1 MDIGG
6 SLSHKNWF
14 DKNRHNL
21 TKGGLWLRGDEPNR
35 LPVSQ
40 WEERPFRVLLSRLS
54 TWNDTLESFT
64 HRLLYSM
71 LRDLPEVF
79 PDLAWVPPHHD
90 GEVMTEAGVPWLLG
104 SGTKR
109 GVEEFDCL
117 AFSNALVQ
125 ETVNIAVM
133 LERSG
138 IPLSRRERMARQDL
152 PLVIM
157 GGANSLYASALFSED
172 PMVDGIFIG
181 EEPDVIQSIFV
192 KLAEAKRNH
201 ASKPEMIAALMD
213 VPGFFV
219 PDTAQPV
226 TKKNHASKPDL
237 NKYKTLE
244 MVVAAEGVAGTASL
258 QISEGCPYFCSF
270 CAESWSRKPY
280 REVGLETARREA
292 LDLKRELGLTKIDL
306 YSFNFNTYEHIRPLV
321 GGLLEDFNGV
331 GLKSQRFDAIAHDQG
346 FARLLK
352 IAGKSS
358 ITCGLE
364 GISPRMRKFLQKD
377 LSEDEL
383 YRSLASI
390 FRERQREIKV
400 FLIATGREEEE
411 DYAEFKIF
419 LKRLREL
426 WERAASRP
434 RVIFSATPLV
444 RFPWTPLEFDDMID
458 PRELSRKVGYIKA
471 AAVSAGF
478 EFRGSAGIE
487 EAWVSQVL
495 VRARDGRVMEAVRA
509 AQAKTGFVFRDVIT
523 EEFYET
529 LRQELTDRHGDP
541 DAFVRGFGDE
551 LVDEQPWSNLDPGV
565 ARRFLVREWKRCQ
578 EFVQTTVCL
587 GWVDEP
593 GKCHACGACTPPE
606 REAITHA
613 RTEHGQDLDVLD
625 KKLRALRATETV
637 VPVAVE
643 LSDACTGLPMDLIH
657 AWHARA
663 WMKVLGVVREY
674 RRHEP
679 HGRQEESEDCIAA
692 GRETLNPVFW
702 ADAADKVRMALAD
715 EQILSQ
721 VNELFAP
728 YGKVLGAAEVL
739 PADGVWSLVSSQPP
753 DLSGWLGSRGL
764 KHTMR
769 RDGVAKIYDLPKESI
784 KKKLAKSIRSEEG
797 VDGIWRT
804 RLESGEKFSPRDFLK
819 GAVPGDLRA
828 YAVLRRES

>member
-1 MDIGG
+1 M
-6 SLSHKNWF
+6 LHKTWF
-14 DKNRHNL
+14 DTNRHEL
-21 TKGGLWLRGDEPNR
+21 ARGGLWLRGDEPNR
-35 LPVSQ
+35 LDGAL
-40 WEERPFRVLLSRLS
+40 WETRPYRVLLSRLS

-79 PDLAWVPPHHD
+79 PDLTWVPPHHD
-90 GEVMTEAGVPWLLG
+90 GQKMTEAGVPWLMG

-125 ETVNIAVM
+125 ETVNVAVL

-138 IPLSRRERMARQDL
+138 IPLSRRQRMERPDL

-157 GGANSLYASALFSED
+157 GGANSLYSSALFSDD

-181 EEPDVIQSIFV
+181 EEPLIIQSIFA

-201 ASKPEMIAALMD
+201 ATKSEMVRALAD

-219 PDTAQPV
+219 PDSARPATR
-226 TKKNHASKPDL
+226 KFHASSPDL

-244 MVVAAEGVAGTASL
+244 TVVASEGVAGTASL

-280 REVGLETARREA
+280 REVPLEKARREA
-292 LDLKRELGLTKIDL
+292 LELKRELGLTKLDL
-306 YSFNFNTYEHIRPLV
+306 YSFNFNTYEHVRPLV
-321 GGLLEDFNGV
+321 GGLLEDFQAV

-383 YRSLASI
+383 YRSLAAI

-411 DYAEFKIF
+411 DYVEFRSF

-444 RFPWTPLEFDDMID
+444 RFPWTPLEFDDMPD
-458 PRELSRKVGYIKA
+458 PKELSRKVGFIKA

-478 EFRGSAGIE
+478 EFRGSAGVE

-495 VRARDGRVMEAVRA
+495 VRARDNRVMEAVQA
-509 AQAKTGFVFRDVIT
+509 AQARTGFVFRDVVT
-523 EEFYET
+523 EEFYEA

-541 DAFVRGFGDE
+541 DQFVRGFEDAH
-551 LVDEQPWSNLDPGV
+551 VDDQPWSLLDPGV
-565 ARRFLVREWKRCQ
+565 SRKFLVREWKRCQ
-578 EFVQTTVCL
+578 DFVQTTVCL

-613 RTEHGQDLDVLD
+613 RTAVDQDLDVLD
-625 KKLRALRATETV
+625 RKLKTLRASEEI
-637 VPVAVE
+637 VAVRVE
-643 LSDACTGLPMDLIH
+643 LSDVCLGLPMDLVH

-679 HGRQEESEDCIAA
+679 HGRQLESDDCLAA
-692 GRETLNPVFW
+692 GLEVLNPVFW
-702 ADAADKVRMALAD
+702 KEAAGKIRQALVD
-715 EQILSQ
+715 GRILSQ
-721 VNELFAP
+721 VNDLFAP
-728 YGKVLGAAEVL
+728 YGKVLGPAAEAGTAATWIL
-739 PADGVWSLVSSQPP
+739 SSPSPP
-753 DLSGWLGSRGL
+753 DLSGWLASRGL

-769 RDGVAKIYDLPKESI
+769 REGAAKVYDLPKDSL
-784 KKKLAKSIRSEEG
+784 KKKIVDLLRSEQG
-797 VDGIWRT
+797 SDGAWMTKIVT
-804 RLESGEKFSPRDFLK
+804 GEKFSARDFLK
-819 GAVPGDLRA
+819 VAIPGPERA
-828 YAVLRRES
+828 YTAMRREA

>member
-1 MDIGG
+1 MQ
-6 SLSHKNWF
+6 HKNWF
-14 DKNRHNL
+14 DRNRHDL

-35 LPVSQ
+35 LEVNQ
-40 WEERPFRVLLSRLS
+40 WEQRPFRVLLSRLS

-90 GEVMTEAGVPWLLG
+90 GEVMTTAGVPWLLG
-104 SGTKR
+104 SQTKR

-125 ETVNIAVM
+125 ETVNVAVM

-138 IPLSRRERMARQDL
+138 IPLSRKSRMERVDL
-152 PLVIM
+152 PLVIL
-157 GGANSLYASALFSED
+157 GGANSLYASALFGED
-172 PMVDGIFIG
+172 PLVDGIFIG
-181 EEPDVIQSIFV
+181 EEPEVIQSIFV

-201 ASKPEMIAALMD
+201 ASKAEQIAALMD

-219 PDTAQPV
+219 PDTTQPT
-226 TKKNHASKPDL
+226 TKKFHASRPDL
-237 NKYKTLE
+237 NRFKPLE
-244 MVVAAEGVAGTASL
+244 TVVASEGVAGTASL

-280 REVGLETARREA
+280 REVGLDTARREA
-292 LDLKRELGLTKIDL
+292 LELKQELGLSKLDL
-306 YSFNFNTYEHIRPLV
+306 YSFNFNTYEHVRPLV
-321 GGLLEDFNGV
+321 GGLLEDFHAV

-364 GISPRMRKFLQKD
+364 GISPRLRKFLQKD

-400 FLIATGREEEE
+400 FLIATGREEDE

-419 LKRLREL
+419 LRRLREL

-444 RFPWTPLEFDDMID
+444 RFPWTPLEFDDMPD
-458 PRELSRKVGYIKA
+458 PRVLSRKVGFIKA
-471 AAVSAGF
+471 AAVTAGF
-478 EFRGSAGIE
+478 EFRGSAGVE

-495 VRARDGRVMEAVRA
+495 VRARDGRVLDAVRE
-509 AQAKTGFVFRDVIT
+509 AQKKTGFIFRDVVT
-523 EEFYET
+523 EEFYEV
-529 LRQELTDRHGDP
+529 LRQELTERYGDP
-541 DAFVRGFGDE
+541 DQFVRGYGEE
-551 LVDEQPWSNLDPGV
+551 LEAGQPWSNLDPGV

-578 EFVQTTVCL
+578 EFDQTTVCL

-613 RTEHGQDLDVLD
+613 RTAHNQDLDKLD
-625 KKLRALRATETV
+625 KKLRALRETEEAV
-637 VPVAVE
+637 GVQVE
-643 LSDACTGLPMDLIH
+643 LFDTCVGLPMDLIQ

-663 WMKVLGVVREY
+663 WMKTLGVVREY
-674 RRHEP
+674 RRHDP
-679 HGRQEESEDCIAA
+679 FGRSEESEDCLAA
-692 GRETLNPVFW
+692 GLEILNPVFW
-702 ADAADKVRMALAD
+702 KDAAEKVREALSD

-721 VNELFAP
+721 VNALFAP
-728 YGKVLGAAEVL
+728 YGKVLGPASANAAQ
-739 PADGVWSLVSSQPP
+739 AIWSMTTPTAP
-753 DLSGWLGSRGL
+753 DLSGWLASRGL
-764 KHTMR
+764 KHTLR
-769 RDGVAKIYDLPKESI
+769 REGAIRVYDLPKESL
-784 KKKLAKSIRSEEG
+784 KKKLAVVLRCEEG
-797 VDGIWRT
+797 DDGIWQT
-804 RLESGEKFSPRDFLK
+804 HLESAEKFSVRDFLK
-819 GAVPGDLRA
+819 GAMPGTERV
-828 YAVLRRES
+828 YAVLRRVG

>member
-1 MDIGG
+1 M
-6 SLSHKNWF
+6 LHKNWF

-35 LPVSQ
+35 LAPAS
-40 WEERPFRVLLSRLS
+40 WDERPFRVLLSRLS
-54 TWNDTLESFT
+54 TWDDTLESFT

-71 LRDLPEVF
+71 LAERPEVF
-79 PDLAWVPPHHD
+79 PDLSWVPPHHD
-90 GEVMTEAGVPWLLG
+90 GQKMTESGVPWLLG

-125 ETVNIAVM
+125 ETVNVAVL
-133 LERSG
+133 LERSE
-138 IPLSRRERMARQDL
+138 IPLSRRARMERPDL
-152 PLVIM
+152 PLVIL
-157 GGANSLYASALFSED
+157 GGANSLYASALFSDD
-172 PMVDGIFIG
+172 PLVDGIFIG
-181 EEPDVIQSIFV
+181 EEPDVIQSIFS

-201 ASKPEMIAALMD
+201 ASKREMIEALGD

-219 PDTAQPV
+219 PDAAQPA
-226 TKKNHASKPDL
+226 TKKNHASAPDL
-237 NKYKTLE
+237 NKYKPRET
-244 MVVAAEGVAGTASL
+244 VVAAEGVAGTASL

-280 REVGLETARREA
+280 REVPLEKARREA
-292 LDLKRELGLTKIDL
+292 LELKRELGLTKIDL
-306 YSFNFNTYEHIRPLV
+306 YSFNFNTYEHVRPLV
-321 GGLLEDFNGV
+321 GGLLEDFEGV
-331 GLKSQRFDAIAHDQG
+331 GLKSQRFDAIAYDQG

-352 IAGKSS
+352 IAGKTS

-364 GISPRMRKFLQKD
+364 GISPRLRKFLQKD

-383 YRSLASI
+383 YRSLAAI

-411 DYAEFKIF
+411 DYAEFRIF

-434 RVIFSATPLV
+434 RIIFSAAPLV
-444 RFPWTPLEFDDMID
+444 RFPWTPLEFDDM
-458 PRELSRKVGYIKA
+458 PEPKELSRRVGFIKA
-471 AAVSAGF
+471 AAVNAGF

-495 VRARDGRVMEAVRA
+495 VRAKDGRVMEAVRA
-509 AQAKTGFVFRDVIT
+509 AQAKTGFVFRDAVT

-529 LRQELTDRHGDP
+529 LRQELSERHGDP
-541 DAFVRGFGDE
+541 DAFVRGHPE
-551 LVDEQPWSNLDPGV
+551 SEVDAQPWSRLDPGV
-565 ARRFLVREWKRCQ
+565 SRRFLVREWKRCQ

-606 REAITHA
+606 RDAITHA
-613 RTEHGQDLDVLD
+613 RTEVVQDLDALD
-625 KKLRALRATETV
+625 KKLKALRATEETV
-637 VPVAVE
+637 DVRVE
-643 LSDACTGLPMDLIH
+643 LSEACLGLPMDLVH

-663 WMKVLGVVREY
+663 WMKALDVVRGY

-679 HGRQEESEDCIAA
+679 HGRAEESDDCLAA
-692 GRETLNPVFW
+692 GLETLRPVFRRE
-702 ADAADKVRMALAD
+702 DAERVRSALGDEAVLEKVNA
-715 EQILSQ
+715 
-721 VNELFAP
+721 LFAP
-728 YGKVLGAAEVL
+728 YGKVLGSAEGIG
-739 PADGVWSLVSSQPP
+739 AEAVWSLSSPAAP
-753 DLSGWLGSRGL
+753 DLSGWLASKGL

-769 RDGVAKIYDLPKESI
+769 REGDTRVYELPKDSL
-784 KKKLAKSIRSEEG
+784 KKKIAAGLRSAPTPEG
-797 VDGIWRT
+797 SWKTEIVT
-804 RLESGEKFSPRDFLK
+804 AEKFSPREFLK
-819 GAVPGDLRA
+819 AAVPGPERT
-828 YAVLRRES
+828 YAALVRVR